1 MKRRGLI
8 VLSVLVVAALGFTF
22 YWFAYKHDIYNSN
35 IDNVKSIRYTYSD
48 YMGKTSTDSIVDIDE
63 VNEIKN
69 AIKEVDLSKPK
80 RKFRAEQKTTGL
92 IITFTM
98 LDEDNNEITSYSI
111 NGEYLAVGKKDN
123 KLVTIYSVADEE
135 MDHLRD
141 IFRNSFEN

>member
-1 MKRRGLI
+1 
-8 VLSVLVVAALGFTF
+8 
-22 YWFAYKHDIYNSN
+22 
-35 IDNVKSIRYTYSD
+35 
-48 YMGKTSTDSIVDIDE
+48 MGKISSDSIVDIDE

-123 KLVTIYSVADEE
+123 KLVTIYSVAHEE